1 MKRRTAADLL
11 MQEMGELTEA
21 TVVDLTADAA
31 KEAAVAEVAEQV
43 MMEEPAAP
51 EPAPQSAVA
60 NMPAAPERLA
70 EPANPVFRSSGKKG
84 FSVIWAPVLLLC
96 MIVVGFGAT
105 SMFGQ
110 APRMMTLNDPTAL
123 IGADFDT
130 RAAKQVTVVINGQEY
145 QVASNSTTVGALL
158 QEMHIELSDQDSI
171 DTDLSRRIRAGMVI
185 NVGRSFPVT
194 VHIGRIDV
202 QLTAT
207 PGTVREILAANE
219 IELGEM
225 DIISPD
231 PESML
236 YTNGEVNITRVR
248 VEQLL
253 EVEEI
258 VPPITY
264 VESTELMAGE
274 LDMISEGMPGE
285 RESVYEITYH
295 NNEVISRIMTE
306 EIVTVEAEPVV
317 YQYGTS
323 LIGTNYVA
331 GADAYSYGM
340 KSAATAGGVSFAYL
354 ETRDIT
360 ASGYCYTENSSD
372 TFNVISYGY
381 GTMIVDPQII
391 PLGSVLF
398 VENYGFAVASG
409 TSELVANNAVLLGF
423 DTVEQAE
430 AFGAWE
436 GTVYIVSVPSA
447 ITE

>member
-11 MQEMGELTEA
+11 MQDLGELTEA
-21 TVVDLTADAA
+21 SVVDLTADAA
-31 KEAAVAEVAEQV
+31 AEAEPVAEVEEQV
-43 MMEEPAAP
+43 IIEEPAAP
-51 EPAPQSAVA
+51 EPPQNAAA
-60 NMPAAPERLA
+60 NMPAPPEKAPDD
-70 EPANPVFRSSGKKG
+70 PVCRNNGKKG
-84 FSVIWAPVLLLC
+84 LKPLFAPVLLLC
-96 MIVVGFGAT
+96 LIVIGFGAT
-105 SMFGQ
+105 TMFGQ

-145 QVASNSTTVGALL
+145 EVASNSTTVGALL
-158 QEMHIELSDQDSI
+158 QEMHIELSDQDTI

-202 QLTAT
+202 MITTT
-207 PGTVREILAANE
+207 PGTIREILAAND

-231 PESML
+231 AETVL
-236 YTNGEVNITRVR
+236 YTDGEVSITRVR

-253 EVEEI
+253 ETEEI
-258 VPPITY
+258 EPPIIY

-274 LDMISEGMPGE
+274 MRQSSIGLPGE

-295 NNEVISRIMTE
+295 NNEEISRVLTE
-306 EIVTVEAEPVV
+306 ENITVEAEPMVIE
-317 YQYGTS
+317 YGTS
-323 LIGTNYVA
+323 LVGTDYVS
-331 GADAYSYGM
+331 GEDAYAFGM
-340 KSAATAGGVSFAYL
+340 KTATTAGGVSFAYL
-354 ETRDIT
+354 ETRDIIAT
-360 ASGYCYTENSSD
+360 GYCYTEESYE
-372 TFNVISYGY
+372 TLNVASYGY

-391 PLGSVLF
+391 PLGSVVY

-409 TSELVANNAVLLGF
+409 TSEYVVNNSILLGF

-430 AFGAWE
+430 AFGTWE
-436 GTVYIVSVPSA
+436 GSA
-447 ITE
+447 YVISIPTL